1 VRYLTVPHGE
11 DSTAEIEV
19 SRSRFLAVVRRVDDE
34 AAGQH
39 FLAQQRALHHSA
51 RHHCSAWRI
60 GAEADVERSH
70 DDGEP
75 SGTAGKPILGVLR
88 GAGLSDVAAVVTRY
102 FGGTLLGAG
111 GLARAYAAAA
121 LDAIETA
128 PRVERRRL
136 ASIEV
141 ELARPVAARLEP
153 RLREAGI
160 VVDAVRYGGEVATM
174 RLATEDLQELRRMLA
189 AWLSAEPRLSQA
201 GSLWIDRRL

>member
-34 AAGQH
+34 AAAQH

-51 RHHCSAWRI
+51 RQHCSAGRI

-141 ELARPVAARLEP
+141 ELAHPVAARLEP

-189 AWLSAEPRLSQA
+189 AWLSAEPRLSQV

>member
-1 VRYLTVPHGE
+1 VRYLTLPHGE
-11 DSTAEIEV
+11 DCTAEVAV

-34 AAGQH
+34 AAAQDL
-39 FLAQQRALHHSA
+39 LAQQRALHHSA

-60 GAEADVERSH
+60 GADADVERSH

-75 SGTAGKPILGVLR
+75 SGTAGRPVLGVLR

-111 GLARAYAAAA
+111 GLARAYSAAA
-121 LDAIETA
+121 LDAIESA

-136 ASIEV
+136 SAIEV
-141 ELARPVAARLEP
+141 ELAHPDAARLEP

-160 VVDAVRYGGEVATM
+160 VVDDVRYRGDAATL
-174 RLATEDLQELRRMLA
+174 RLATEDPQELKRMLA
-189 AWLSAEPRLSQA
+189 DWLSGEPRLSQV
-201 GSLWIDRRL
+201 GSLWIDRRR

>member
-34 AAGQH
+34 AAAQH

-141 ELARPVAARLEP
+141 ELAHPVAARLEP

-189 AWLSAEPRLSQA
+189 AWLSAEPRLSQV